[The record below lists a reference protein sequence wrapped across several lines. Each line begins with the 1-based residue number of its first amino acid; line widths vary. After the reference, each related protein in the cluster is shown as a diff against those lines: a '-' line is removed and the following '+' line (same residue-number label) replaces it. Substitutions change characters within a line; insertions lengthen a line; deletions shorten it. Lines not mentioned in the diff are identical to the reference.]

1 MKPSVIKATVFAVL
15 ALTTATVATA
25 FIPTRKLADRL
36 EKLVVDEAV
45 PLEFGDWKSDPTAIS
60 GVVNPQQKEK
70 LDKLYTQV
78 LSRSYI
84 NTRTGYR
91 IMLSIAYGEDQRDAN
106 QLHYPEI
113 CYPSQGFQVE
123 SNVIGVLHTKLGDI
137 PVRRLETS
145 MSQQRYEPVT
155 YWTTVGTQALTG
167 GTKKKLAEMKYNI
180 QGEIPD
186 GLLFRV
192 SSIDR
197 NSEQAFAQQT
207 RFVDELLPAIRPSAR
222 LRLSGLN

>member
-15 ALTTATVATA
+15 ALTTATVVTA